1 MKAVFDWVYL
11 SNFVTGC
18 SLGIIIILLNQ
29 QNIIQWQIKHISR
42 MVTSWIVSSMIKV
55 TGDMI
60 LISMHLCKGYTG
72 SATTNM
78 DNMQNINAEV
88 P

>member
-1 MKAVFDWVYL
+1 
-11 SNFVTGC
+11 
-18 SLGIIIILLNQ
+18 
-29 QNIIQWQIKHISR
+29 